1 MVQHFCTCD
10 KNSLCLVMPRY
21 ERVFSLVQTFA
32 HEVFEHIITVDE
44 QRAWRAF
51 REVVTGI
58 LGNRRADNYKD
69 IV

>member
-1 MVQHFCTCD
+1 
-10 KNSLCLVMPRY
+10 MPRY